1 MTQRWKAHVIRHPL
15 WGAAE
20 LTLAWHAVLLLF
32 AKVVLPPLAPSWF
45 PDLGAALVNLVCAV
59 AVGCVLWRWGWL
71 RLSGVFRLGR
81 VRRWWLAAPMLLI
94 ACSYVTQGLDGSAT
108 VVVSSL
114 LSLLLVGA
122 NEEVYSRGLIQ
133 QTLTPLGPL
142 RAALGV
148 AVLFGVGH
156 LQNYLFFGA
165 SLGDTLWQM
174 LSAAFFGF
182 TCAGLRYAIGSVW
195 PMALVHAWTTS
206 SRSAHRARPRTR
218 GRRSCTSSTPGTGCG
233 WCAGTVPRPPP
244 CRSVSAVRIPRR
256 ARPGPARTAERA
268 GRRGAPPT
276 PPGPGGHAEP
286 IGQNE
291 PVPGRYAGARS
302 GRGRWIPATRAEGQ
316 PGSPVCV
323 RCCVFFPMGPRAAAA
338 VCWKTRLGGA
348 Q

>member
-1 MTQRWKAHVIRHPL
+1 M
-15 WGAAE
+15 
-20 LTLAWHAVLLLF
+20 
-32 AKVVLPPLAPSWF
+32 LPPLTPSWF

-94 ACSYVTQGLDGSAT
+94 ACSYATQGLDGSAT

-165 SLGDTLWQM
+165 ALGDTLWQM

-195 PMALVHAWTTS
+195 PMALVHGLDDFFQIRSPGAAPDAWE
-206 SRSAHRARPRTR
+206 AVVYVFHA
-218 GRRSCTSSTPGTGCG
+218 GYGLWLVRRYG
-233 WCAGTVPRPPP
+233 
-244 CRSVSAVRIPRR
+244 
-256 ARPGPARTAERA
+256 AEA
-268 GRRGAPPT
+268 A
-276 PPGPGGHAEP
+276 
-286 IGQNE
+286 
-291 PVPGRYAGARS
+291 PVPERVGGPDPDESAAGA
-302 GRGRWIPATRAEGQ
+302 
-316 PGSPVCV
+316 
-323 RCCVFFPMGPRAAAA
+323 
-338 VCWKTRLGGA
+338 GA
-348 Q
+348 HG